1 MDTPATSPTSSA
13 ESSATTGP
21 SSSVPATASHLVAP
35 SLREALSAPAIGD
48 KFARLM
54 QWWPTTRLAR
64 TLERYF
70 GVDGDL
76 MASGL
81 ALTIIISLTAALTV
95 VWTIFMAV
103 LGTYDEIREATLNAI
118 AANLPGLIDTPTSP
132 GIVNPDDLVSSSAW
146 TPTSVVAFLV
156 MAWTG
161 MGLVGRLGR
170 SLRTIFGLVVLP
182 ESIVKFYLRNLV
194 GAIFLAV
201 ALLLGVGVGLVVDVA
216 RDWLFGL
223 FAVEA
228 TPLTTS
234 LVWVA
239 SLIVPFFVHMGV
251 GFILIQVVAG
261 IRPPKNDLL
270 WGLVL
275 MATASTLL
283 RVAGTSVVSSVSGP
297 LLATATTLVT
307 LVLWINLQMR
317 LTLMVAAWMANPP
330 RALPISNPEHMRFEE
345 RPNYVTMSVPT
356 TLEWPRHMITGDL
369 APAPIPPSLPA
380 SPLPF
385 FDRKPGRTIRSWLFG
400 PSEIAQR
407 ADRRAVQE
415 AGVSD
420 NYVQGDEPA
429 VDASAAP
436 ALPIVDEALAPVLP
450 EGEALSRGANAA
462 SRDESHDSGR
472 SVTALPLSSGETG
485 FSEGETGAEIA
496 ANVQA
501 KVDADAPD
509 AEELSPA
516 ERQERAG
523 VKEQD
528 ANFEGQ
534 APSV

>member
-1 MDTPATSPTSSA
+1 MDTPATSSTSASEDA
-13 ESSATTGP
+13 ATKQPASPAHSTDPAHSTGP
-21 SSSVPATASHLVAP
+21 AHPASPAHSAPVTASHLVAP
-35 SLREALSAPAIGD
+35 SLREALSAPTVGE
-48 KFARLM
+48 KLTQLM

-81 ALTIIISLTAALTV
+81 ALTILISLTAALTV

-103 LGTYDEIREATLNAI
+103 LGTYDEIREATLEAI
-118 AANLPGLIDTPTSP
+118 ASNLPGLIDTPSSP
-132 GIVNPDDLVSSSAW
+132 GLVNPDDLVSSSAW
-146 TPTSVVAFLV
+146 TPTSIVAFLV

-161 MGLVGRLGR
+161 TGLVGRLGR
-170 SLRTIFGLVVLP
+170 SLRTVFGLVVLP

-194 GAIFLAV
+194 GAIFLAL

-216 RDWLFGL
+216 RDWLFGVL
-223 FAVEA
+223 SIEL
-228 TPLTTS
+228 TPLTGV
-234 LVWVA
+234 LVWVV
-239 SLIVPFFVHMGV
+239 SLIVPFFVNMGV

-261 IRPPKNDLL
+261 IRPPKKDLL

-275 MATASTLL
+275 MAAASTLL

-297 LLATATTLVT
+297 LLTTATTLVT

-330 RALPISNPEHMRFEE
+330 RALPISDPEHMRFEE
-345 RPNYVTMSVPT
+345 RPNYVTMSVPA

-369 APAPIPPSLPA
+369 APAPIPPSLPS

-385 FDRKPGRTIRSWLFG
+385 FDLKPARTLRSWLFG

-407 ADRRAVQE
+407 AQARARQE
-415 AGVSD
+415 STLVD
-420 NYVQGDEPA
+420 NYVQDEADAAALSTAPGLPA
-429 VDASAAP
+429 ENGGHEADASPVDAVQEPSDADWAPESAGQN
-436 ALPIVDEALAPVLP
+436 EFG
-450 EGEALSRGANAA
+450 GEAELREDA
-462 SRDESHDSGR
+462 SD
-472 SVTALPLSSGETG
+472 TG
-485 FSEGETGAEIA
+485 
-496 ANVQA
+496 
-501 KVDADAPD
+501 
-509 AEELSPA
+509 EELSDA
-516 ERQERAG
+516 QRRERAD

-534 APSV
+534 APSA